1 MLALCE
7 RLGLASVNRRPLG
20 LGLLTGKF
28 HTGSILPA
36 SDPRVHRMGWS
47 FAEGETAVILGRVD
61 AIREIL
67 TSRGR
72 TLAQGALAWIW
83 ARSGSA
89 IPIPGF
95 TSVEQ
100 VEENVGA
107 MELGP
112 LGAVEMQQ
120 IESVLSS

>member
-1 MLALCE
+1 QH
-7 RLGLASVNRRPLG
+7 LASINRRPLG

-28 HTGSILPA
+28 HAGSTLPEN
-36 SDPRVHRMGWS
+36 DPRVLRMGWS
-47 FAEGETAVILGRVD
+47 FGEGQTAATLSRVD

-67 TSRGR
+67 TSGGR

-83 ARSGSA
+83 ARSGST

-107 MELGP
+107 MDRGP
-112 LGAVEMQQ
+112 LGAVEMRQ
-120 IESVLSS
+120 IEAILAP